1 MTIRKQW
8 LIILILIAV
17 FSVSVNTLVLGS
29 LIDRYFTGYMHENY
43 EKHLSELVNY
53 AQKALTEKD
62 ISIRQMAIELE
73 NHLDDPIIRIK
84 LYNARGQLIADV
96 LNESNIPAMM
106 RNKGMFNRMMG
117 LQFEEVDHTPI
128 YDGGKLVGQLNVTRY
143 SAVENSMATRM
154 FKAAL
159 LSNSLIS
166 ITIVL
171 VFAVMIGIIV
181 SKRISKDL
189 IQTSILAQDID
200 LGKSSAV
207 KFSKITEIRVI
218 QQSLDTLK
226 TKLKLKNKSRKNLI
240 DELVHQSRTPLTIL
254 KNHLEG
260 YEDGVIKLDAEE
272 IKICKEQIENL
283 TSIIVNM
290 SSMIDAEKDEVKAT
304 AEGFEFNHLLKQIV
318 GGLKGQFNKRSI
330 ELSIL
335 NQEKVFLNT
344 DRYKLSQAI
353 YNVLTNAYK
362 YTREGGKV
370 SIAYTAKD
378 GQLTVSI
385 ADNGIGIAADEQ
397 KKIFNAY
404 YRSDSVSGIA
414 GEGIGLFVANENLQK
429 IHGTISVESQLES
442 GSKFIIQIPVELPK
456 DKYYN

>member
-17 FSVSVNTLVLGS
+17 FSVTVNTLVLGS

-43 EKHLSELVNY
+43 ETHLSELVNY

-62 ISIRQMAIELE
+62 LSIRQMAIELE
-73 NHLDDPIIRIK
+73 THLDDPITRIK
-84 LYNARGQLIADV
+84 LYNIRGQLVVDV
-96 LNESNIPAMM
+96 VNENNIPNMM

-117 LQFEEVDHTPI
+117 MQLEEVDHTPI
-128 YDGGKLVGQLNVTRY
+128 YDGKRLVGQLNVTRY

-159 LSNSLIS
+159 LSNSLLS
-166 ITIVL
+166 IAIVL
-171 VFAVMIGIIV
+171 IFAVMIGIIV

-189 IQTSILAQDID
+189 IQTSLLAQDIE
-200 LGKSSAV
+200 LGKASAV

-218 QQSLDTLK
+218 QQSLETLK
-226 TKLKLKNKSRKNLI
+226 TKLNLKNKSRKNLL
-240 DELVHQSRTPLTIL
+240 DEMVHQSRTPLTIL

-260 YEDGVIKLDAEE
+260 YEDGIINMDTEE
-272 IKICKEQIENL
+272 IKICGEQIENL
-283 TSIIVNM
+283 TSIIANL
-290 SSMIDAEKDEVKAT
+290 SSMIDAEKDEEQIKV
-304 AEGFEFNHLLKQIV
+304 EGFEFNQLLQQIV

-330 ELSIL
+330 ELSLL
-335 NQEKVFLNT
+335 NQEKVQLNT

-362 YTREGGKV
+362 YTLENGKV
-370 SIAYTAKD
+370 TIAYTANSE
-378 GQLTVSI
+378 QLTI
-385 ADNGIGIAADEQ
+385 AITDNGIGIADNEQ

-404 YRSDSVSGIA
+404 YRGSSVNNIA

-429 IHGTISVESQLES
+429 IHGTISVESQLGT
-442 GSKFIIQIPVELPK
+442 GSKFIISLPVDLRNHKE
-456 DKYYN
+456 